1 MDHPLLPTARSQRA
15 GLDSSELWGGH
26 YFIFDRGS
34 DNASLAIRLLLAG
47 SARLNKQIFA
57 SCPSQDGGIGLSQRK
72 PQNRAKSPS
81 VEHSV
86 SPCSAANAAKWASGT
101 RLPCIPGSARNSPNS
116 SACRSVG
123 CGIHAVSHASQA
135 CTCRHAS
142 PIDSGCSKMRGLV
155 TSLRKATMLGHGRPT
170 GPEPLSC

>member
-1 MDHPLLPTARSQRA
+1 MKV
-15 GLDSSELWGGH
+15 
-26 YFIFDRGS
+26 F
-34 DNASLAIRLLLAG
+34 LLA
-47 SARLNKQIFA
+47 SARLSEANLA
-57 SCPSQDGGIGLSQRK
+57 SSPSQDKGIGLSQRK
-72 PQNRAKSPS
+72 PRNRAKSPS

-86 SPCSAANAAKWASGT
+86 SPCSTASAAKWASGT
-101 RLPCIPGSARNSPNS
+101 RLPCIPGRARNSPNS

-170 GPEPLSC
+170 GPEPLSCTRVRDPAENSDEIASFHEPR